1 MFPYLDIC
9 IGFTVLSFISCI
21 KLNKD
26 LIIIA
31 NSFCSG
37 LKLFIF
43 VFIFIYIKKK
53 KIN

>member
-26 LIIIA
+26 LIIIT

-37 LKLFIF
+37 LKLFYLYLYLY
-43 VFIFIYIKKK
+43 IYKQKK
-53 KIN
+53 